1 MYNLK
6 HTVVFVPGT
15 FYPVLSDC
23 GWLPATEIE
32 PTEITEGGEGEGGL
46 EFEMVA
52 GGGGLLH
59 QIKAWSVSNPTVF
72 FSYSILIPEYSK
84 LFQNPQIHWQNM
96 DAEEK

>member
-6 HTVVFVPGT
+6 HTVVFVSGT

-32 PTEITEGGEGEGGL
+32 LTEITEGGEGEGGL

-52 GGGGLLH
+52 GGGGLAPPN
-59 QIKAWSVSNPTVF
+59 KG
-72 FSYSILIPEYSK
+72 LISFKPHS
-84 LFQNPQIHWQNM
+84 LL
-96 DAEEK
+96 